1 MNGPWRSLAFAPF
14 LFSALL
20 LVASQAVFLQ
30 ASLHRDLG
38 YGALAPEITFENY
51 LSVLRDGFYL
61 RALGL
66 SMEVSAAAALITVGL
81 GFPVAYVL
89 ARLEGRWTM
98 VLMAVIVLTSFIS
111 IVIKIYGLIII
122 FSADGMLNHLLMT
135 LGLAEQ
141 PITIFGTR
149 LGVVIGLTYF
159 TFGFG
164 VLVLYAI
171 IRAIPRSLEEA
182 AAVHGANRYRVF
194 HRVILPLSLPGL
206 SASFLTVFNMSM
218 GAFTSA
224 ALLGGGK
231 ILTIPVLIQRSIL
244 MDIKYGVGG
253 VLSVLLMAA
262 VLAVNVLSLA
272 IIGRSGRRQKV
283 TA

>member
-1 MNGPWRSLAFAPF
+1 
-14 LFSALL
+14 
-20 LVASQAVFLQ
+20 
-30 ASLHRDLG
+30 
-38 YGALAPEITFENY
+38 
-51 LSVLRDGFYL
+51 
-61 RALGL
+61 
-66 SMEVSAAAALITVGL
+66 
-81 GFPVAYVL
+81 
-89 ARLEGRWTM
+89 
-98 VLMAVIVLTSFIS
+98 
-111 IVIKIYGLIII
+111 
-122 FSADGMLNHLLMT
+122 
-135 LGLAEQ
+135 
-141 PITIFGTR
+141 
-149 LGVVIGLTYF
+149 VIGLTYF

-194 HRVILPLSLPGL
+194 RRVILPLSLPGL
-206 SASFLTVFNMSM
+206 SASFLTLFNMSM

>member
-1 MNGPWRSLAFAPF
+1 MAVVPF

-20 LVASQAVFLQ
+20 LIASQAVFLQ

-38 YGALAPEITFENY
+38 YGALAPELTFANY
-51 LSVLRDGFYL
+51 LSVLQDGFYL

-66 SMEVSAAAALITVGL
+66 SMEVSAGAALITVGV
-81 GFPVAYVL
+81 GFPIAYVL
-89 ARLEGRWTM
+89 ARMDSRWAM
-98 VLMAVIVLTSFIS
+98 VLLATIVLTSFIS

-122 FSADGMLNHLLMT
+122 FSADGLLNHLLMA
-135 LGLAEQ
+135 LGLAAQ
-141 PITIFGTR
+141 PVTIFGTR

-164 VLVLYAI
+164 VLVLYGV

-182 AAVHGANRYRVF
+182 AAVHGASRHRVF
-194 HRVILPLSLPGL
+194 RRVVLPLSLPGV
-206 SASFLTVFNMSM
+206 SASLLTVFNMSM

-244 MDIKYGVGG
+244 MDIKYGIGG

-272 IIGRSGRRQKV
+272 ILGRSARRQRE

>member
-1 MNGPWRSLAFAPF
+1 MNGPWRSLALVPF

-38 YGALAPEITFENY
+38 YGALAPEMTLENY

-66 SMEVSAAAALITVGL
+66 SMQVSAAAALITVGL

-89 ARLEGRWTM
+89 ARMSSRWTM
-98 VLMAVIVLTSFIS
+98 VLMAVIVLTSFVS

-122 FSADGMLNHLLMT
+122 FSADGMLNRLLVT

-164 VLVLYAI
+164 VLVLYAV

-182 AAVHGANRYRVF
+182 AAVHGANRYRVLR
-194 HRVILPLSLPGL
+194 RVILPLSLPGL

-244 MDIKYGVGG
+244 MDLKYGVGG

-272 IIGRSGRRQKV
+272 IIGHSRRRQKV

>member
-1 MNGPWRSLAFAPF
+1 MNAPWRSLAVVPF

-20 LVASQAVFLQ
+20 LFASQAVFLQ

-38 YGALAPEITFENY
+38 YGALAPELTFENY
-51 LSVLRDGFYL
+51 LSVLQDGFYL

-66 SMEVSAAAALITVGL
+66 SMEVSAGAALITVGI

-89 ARLEGRWTM
+89 ARMTSRWAM
-98 VLMAVIVLTSFIS
+98 VLLAVIVLTSFIS

-122 FSADGMLNHLLMT
+122 FSADGMLNRLLVS
-135 LGLAEQ
+135 LGLADQ
-141 PITIFGTR
+141 PVTIFGTR
-149 LGVVIGLTYF
+149 VGVVIGLTYF

-164 VLVLYAI
+164 VLVLYGV

-182 AAVHGANRYRVF
+182 AAVHGASRYRVF
-194 HRVILPLSLPGL
+194 RRVILPLSLPGV
-206 SASFLTVFNMSM
+206 SASLLTVFNMSM

-244 MDIKYGVGG
+244 MDIKYGIGG
-253 VLSVLLMAA
+253 VLSVLLLAA

-272 IIGRSGRRQKV
+272 ILGRSARRQAV
-283 TA
+283 TS